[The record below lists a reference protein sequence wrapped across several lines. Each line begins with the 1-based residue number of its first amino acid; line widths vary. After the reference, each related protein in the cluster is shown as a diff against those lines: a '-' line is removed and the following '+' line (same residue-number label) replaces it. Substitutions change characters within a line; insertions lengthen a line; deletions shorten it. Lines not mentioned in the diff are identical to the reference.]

1 MWGTSAALIAG
12 VTVTQKVLR
21 YSRIFQDCKP
31 IRFNYRLPG
40 CVCLGLSGI
49 SSRSI
54 NTSFGVTGTL
64 ISSLPMTVTP
74 TILQPLCLVR
84 WPLACLFSPVQP
96 VRAAIRNYF
105 ATTRGP
111 KAAKSW
117 HTIRDERP
125 SHWDWSSCLTT
136 TKMKY
141 GKFLTSL
148 YPSLLMIVW
157 QTFGQPL
164 IADRKSQYYLI
175 TLLESYLT
183 QSQKT

>member
-1 MWGTSAALIAG
+1 VVNSLATSDCDPEKAHLFPNSQPLSGFNYRMWDTSAALIAG

-74 TILQPLCLVR
+74 IILQPLCLVR

-111 KAAKSW
+111 KAAKS
-117 HTIRDERP
+117 
-125 SHWDWSSCLTT
+125 
-136 TKMKY
+136 
-141 GKFLTSL
+141 
-148 YPSLLMIVW
+148 
-157 QTFGQPL
+157 
-164 IADRKSQYYLI
+164 
-175 TLLESYLT
+175 
-183 QSQKT
+183 